1 MGQFTPH
8 EYNYKKIIQCRAVCG
23 LYVIDC
29 VFKMMTGLKY
39 VMALNIIFFYTS
51 NKHYADA
58 VHEPQRAISLKI
70 ITCLARGGG
79 VRGEG

>member
-1 MGQFTPH
+1 M
-8 EYNYKKIIQCRAVCG
+8 CG

-39 VMALNIIFFYTS
+39 VMALNSIIFFYTS

-58 VHEPQRAISLKI
+58 VHEPQHNNELFHWKSSRAL
-70 ITCLARGGG
+70 
-79 VRGEG
+79 RGEAVSGGRGDVLE